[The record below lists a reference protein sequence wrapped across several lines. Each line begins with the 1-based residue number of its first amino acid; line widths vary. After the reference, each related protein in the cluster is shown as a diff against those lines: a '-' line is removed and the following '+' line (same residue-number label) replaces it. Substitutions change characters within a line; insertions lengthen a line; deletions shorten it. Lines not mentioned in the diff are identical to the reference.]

1 MVQFALKAHL
11 FVVTRVAEMNN
22 RIAIAAVL
30 PVVLACVVACDG
42 GSKTNSA
49 AATAPAP
56 APTPTV
62 AAAPAQSTPVK
73 HAPAHHPAVVSTS
86 DTSAA
91 PSTRVAAAAVCQDC
105 ATVQEVHSVKRK
117 GDGGAV
123 GMIGGA
129 VVGGLLGHQVG
140 GGTGKT
146 LATVG
151 GAAAG
156 AFAGNEVQ
164 KQVNSKTVWVTTVK
178 MRDGTTQSFEQDAQ
192 PGWTAGQQV
201 HVKDGALRTL

>member
-1 MVQFALKAHL
+1 MK
-11 FVVTRVAEMNN
+11 N

-30 PVVLACVVACDG
+30 PVVLACVACDG
-42 GSKTNSA
+42 GNKSATATPA
-49 AATAPAP
+49 AAVAAPNTAPAP
-56 APTPTV
+56 APNVATTNAPAKHAAAAHPSTTHKTV
-62 AAAPAQSTPVK
+62 ASAT
-73 HAPAHHPAVVSTS
+73 
-86 DTSAA
+86 DTTVA
-91 PSTRVAAAAVCQDC
+91 PSTRVAAATACVDC
-105 ATVQEVHSVKRK
+105 GTVSDVHSVKRK
-117 GDGGAV
+117 GEGGAV

-164 KQVNSKTVWVTTVK
+164 KQVSSKTVWVTTVK
-178 MRDGTTQSFEQDAQ
+178 MRDGSTQTFEQEAQ
-192 PGWTAGQQV
+192 PSWKSGESV
-201 HVKDGALRTL
+201 RVKDGAIRSL